1 MSDTIERNI
10 TDIRMAYRLM
20 LHSKIS
26 EARQKGDKTAE
37 KAASSDLEKDDVL
50 ISEAAK
56 SAQSGNVSAPGS
68 VGDLNINI
76 RLADLYKKIYGPKE
90 QPQQTPQALV
100 IEFFQQIE
108 TEASLTY
115 ANLEYVDG
123 LVVKN
128 ANLAETDRYRFE
140 FSDGST
146 LKITDKWSAKSTTIW
161 GDPHVDTS
169 DQEGD
174 QNGDFKDLQGSDKY
188 TTFML
193 SDNTRITFTARDN
206 GVIEEVDIF
215 RGSQHLKGIGAG
227 STNWDDKNGLFAQT
241 VTYDAYSALSLIPV
255 GDTVYAGGDG
265 NDWFDAAKNL
275 IWGYTSGPI
284 VTGRPSSV
292 IEFTYNQ
299 TITQQLTILQVNQQV

>member
-128 ANLAETDRYRFE
+128 ANLAETDRYRFD

-146 LKITDKWSAKSTTIW
+146 
-161 GDPHVDTS
+161 
-169 DQEGD
+169 
-174 QNGDFKDLQGSDKY
+174 
-188 TTFML
+188 
-193 SDNTRITFTARDN
+193 
-206 GVIEEVDIF
+206 
-215 RGSQHLKGIGAG
+215 
-227 STNWDDKNGLFAQT
+227 
-241 VTYDAYSALSLIPV
+241 
-255 GDTVYAGGDG
+255 
-265 NDWFDAAKNL
+265 
-275 IWGYTSGPI
+275 
-284 VTGRPSSV
+284 
-292 IEFTYNQ
+292 
-299 TITQQLTILQVNQQV
+299 